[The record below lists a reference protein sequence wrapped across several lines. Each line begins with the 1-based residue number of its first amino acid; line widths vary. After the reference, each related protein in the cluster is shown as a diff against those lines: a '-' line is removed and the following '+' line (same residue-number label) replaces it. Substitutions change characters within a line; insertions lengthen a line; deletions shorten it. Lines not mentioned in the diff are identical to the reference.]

1 MTDSGG
7 TRRPNPSWRPE
18 HAEPGAV
25 VPLHDRGERRAGPV
39 PSVEGTFDDVQA
51 PRGWAEGAERR
62 LREHVR
68 SLLADQLPGR
78 VEEQRRRTGARTTPE
93 GHRALAREIVEGA
106 VNEFAERE
114 LTANRPLVPP
124 ESERR
129 VVAEV
134 VDELFGM
141 AGLQPLL
148 DDPRIETINANRF
161 DRVFVQYADGMRKRV
176 GPIARSNDELT
187 ELVRLLA
194 ARASSQ
200 ERRFDHGSPSVNLQ
214 LPGGERLFAVMAVTA
229 GGVTSLSIRRHRFPR
244 VTLDELRR
252 RGTVDEVLI
261 RFLRACVVARK
272 NLVIVGGTGEGKTT
286 LLRALAAEMD
296 PMERIVTIEDAFEL
310 GLDTDPDVHA
320 DVTAF
325 QAREAN
331 IEGEGAVTQADLVR
345 WALRMSPDRVIVGEI
360 RGPEVIPMCNAMSQG
375 NDGSMATLHASSSA
389 IAFTRLASYAAQG
402 PERLPLEATN
412 LLVAGAVHFV
422 VHLARVPGSPT
433 SRIRGTRVV
442 SSIREVVG
450 ADGPQVVSN
459 EIFRPDAE
467 RRARPVA
474 GAIRSDTLDDL
485 ADAGFDPVLLTRVR
499 DGWPS

>member
-1 MTDSGG
+1 MTSNGESRG
-7 TRRPNPSWRPE
+7 PAQGWRADHP
-18 HAEPGAV
+18 EPGTV
-25 VPLHDRGERRAGPV
+25 VPLRDRGELVPLGEG
-39 PSVEGTFDDVQA
+39 PSVGATGPAGT
-51 PRGWAEGAERR
+51 AERR

-68 SLLADQLPGR
+68 SVLADQLPGR

-93 GHRALAREIVEGA
+93 GHRALAREIVDEA
-106 VNEFAERE
+106 VNAFAERE

-124 ESERR
+124 ASERR
-129 VVAEV
+129 VVTEV

-148 DDPRIETINANRF
+148 DDQRIETINANRF
-161 DRVFVQYADGMRKRV
+161 DRVFVQYADGLRKRV

-187 ELVRLLA
+187 DLVRLLA

-200 ERRFDHGSPSVNLQ
+200 ERRFDHASPSVNLQ
-214 LPGGERLFAVMAVTA
+214 LPGGERLFAVMGVTA

-244 VTLDELRR
+244 VTLEELRR
-252 RGTVDEVLI
+252 RGTVDEGLV
-261 RFLRACVVARK
+261 RFLRACVQARK
-272 NLVIVGGTGEGKTT
+272 NLVIAGGTGEGKTT

-296 PMERIVTIEDAFEL
+296 LMERIVTIEDAFEL
-310 GLDTDPDVHA
+310 GLDTDPAVHA

-389 IAFTRLASYAAQG
+389 IAFARLASYAAQG

-422 VHLARVPGSPT
+422 VHLARASG
-433 SRIRGTRVV
+433 GTRVV

-459 EIFRPDAE
+459 EVFRPDAG

-485 ADAGFDPVLLTRVR
+485 VDTGFDPALLTRAR
-499 DGWPS
+499 TGWPS